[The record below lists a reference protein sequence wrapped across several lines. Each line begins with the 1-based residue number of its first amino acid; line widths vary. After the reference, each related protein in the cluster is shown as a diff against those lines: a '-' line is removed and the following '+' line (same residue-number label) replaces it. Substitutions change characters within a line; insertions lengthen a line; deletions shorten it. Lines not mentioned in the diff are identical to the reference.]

1 MSDNRFEE
9 IVGLKELKVS
19 DLRSS
24 KFYKVLEYFNQYPIV
39 ELDDIDARELID
51 LLNKKRFSFTNRYY
65 SVEVARLINVLIK
78 KRYDKDKL

>member
-19 DLRSS
+19 DLRTHR
-24 KFYKVLEYFNQYPIV
+24 FDKVLEYFNQYPIV
-39 ELDDIDARELID
+39 ELDDIDARELIS
-51 LLNKKRFSFTNRYY
+51 LLNKKRFSFTNYHY

>member
-19 DLRSS
+19 DLRTHR
-24 KFYKVLEYFNQYPIV
+24 FYKVLEYFNQYPIV

-65 SVEVARLINVLIK
+65 SVEVARLVNVLIK

>member
-19 DLRSS
+19 DLRTG